1 MALVPSKLLSGI
13 SEALQPVSIGLRNCH
28 PARFQQPLKPLKT
41 LPAALPWDFPRP
53 HELFL
58 LETAIWQCFC
68 WASKLLSGISEAPR
82 AVSIGVRNCYLARFQ
97 HPLKPCHVA
106 IQLFRSHC
114 RPKTWWDPRAQL
126 HPWKGVGGTRA
137 SAHLLLWINPIKY
150 MKMGILSGKH
160 TPKNFTDLVYGHQPS
175 LVQSQR
181 KRWHFV

>member
-1 MALVPSKLLSGI
+1 MGLPEAPRTVSVGNCHLAVFLLGFAAAIWHFRGATTCFYWASKLPSGTFPA
-13 SEALQPVSIGLRNCH
+13 AL
-28 PARFQQPLKPLKT
+28 KTLKT

-97 HPLKPCHVA
+97 HPLKPCYVA

-126 HPWKGVGGTRA
+126 HP
-137 SAHLLLWINPIKY
+137 
-150 MKMGILSGKH
+150 
-160 TPKNFTDLVYGHQPS
+160 
-175 LVQSQR
+175 
-181 KRWHFV
+181 